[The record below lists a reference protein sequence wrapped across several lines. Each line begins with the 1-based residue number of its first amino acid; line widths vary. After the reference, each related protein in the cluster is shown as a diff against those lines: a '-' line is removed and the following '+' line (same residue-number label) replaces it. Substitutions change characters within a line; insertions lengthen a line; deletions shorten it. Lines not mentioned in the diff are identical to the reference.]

1 MNLPPNCMPDCLAVA
16 DCCRPAMHEL
26 ATISN
31 ARLSFVADTVHLMES
46 SNSEAVAANM
56 LPFATKLVSID
67 SDGVMRS
74 PSGR

>member
-1 MNLPPNCMPDCLAVA
+1 
-16 DCCRPAMHEL
+16 MHEL